1 MMIDFHA
8 VVKTKQK
15 TYRDPVYPLPSFLQQ
30 PGSIN
35 TNIVHISLI
44 TKIPHAALLKP
55 QPLLTDPQPSRNSW
69 QPPICSPIQFCKFIS
84 RISHKWN
91 PIVHNL
97 LGLALFTQH
106 NSLKIHP
113 GYRVY
118 Q

>member
-1 MMIDFHA
+1 MIDFHA

-55 QPLLTDPQPSRNSW
+55 QPLLTDPQPSHVTHGSHQSVLQFNSV
-69 QPPICSPIQFCKFIS
+69 S
-84 RISHKWN
+84 
-91 PIVHNL
+91 
-97 LGLALFTQH
+97 LFQEYH
-106 NSLKIHP
+106 INGIL
-113 GYRVY
+113 
-118 Q
+118 